1 MKPMT
6 SEKKNRSG
14 PKSKNKEGSYGEKKN
29 PEKKK

>member
-1 MKPMT
+1 MKPMA

-29 PEKKK
+29 P